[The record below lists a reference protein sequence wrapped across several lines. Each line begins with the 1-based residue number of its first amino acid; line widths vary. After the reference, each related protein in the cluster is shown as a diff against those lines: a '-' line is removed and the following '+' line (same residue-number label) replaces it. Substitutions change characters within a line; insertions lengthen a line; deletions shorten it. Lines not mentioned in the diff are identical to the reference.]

1 MLRANASQIQ
11 GDKLHAFYCERLR
24 AGIGVLAETC
34 RNQRSEI
41 LAALLLAVLPS
52 GCSWLPAAGPTANA
66 ISEQATVDGQP
77 RFDIIEVDDHV
88 VDILLNQ
95 PEPSFQRLFGRF
107 GKPAIPTISVGD
119 TVVVSIWEGG
129 DGTLFGTGLALE
141 GTGTVTGSRGINL
154 PAQIVPPDG
163 KITVPFVGRVSV
175 KGRTAA
181 QAQMLIETLLA
192 GKTATPQVIVSVPN
206 STEHA
211 VTVAGEVIKG
221 ARVPLSLSG
230 DRLLDVIASA
240 GGPQGPLYD
249 TYVRLSRNGVT
260 TTIPFQTLVDNP
272 AENVYAWPGDV
283 LTLIR
288 VPHSFAAF
296 GVSGR
301 NAQINFEQPKL
312 DIAQAVAKSAGLND
326 DKADPVGVFLLR
338 EEPLPLVKK
347 LHGGAFD
354 WPTPQVPVV
363 FHFDLHD
370 AKTYFAAQHFQVHN
384 NDIVYVAPARA
395 NVIQKFFGLF
405 GSVTTP
411 VITGA
416 AVSSSV
422 PK

>member
-1 MLRANASQIQ
+1 MRANAGQVHAPP
-11 GDKLHAFYCERLR
+11 DKLRAFYYERLS

-34 RNQRSEI
+34 RSKI
-41 LAALLLAVLPS
+41 LAALLLAVLPA
-52 GCSWLPAAGPTANA
+52 GCSWLPSAGPTANA

-77 RFDIIEVDDHV
+77 RFDIIEVDDQV
-88 VDILLNQ
+88 VNILLSE

-107 GKPAIPTISVGD
+107 GKPAVPTISVGD

-129 DGTLFGTGLALE
+129 DASLFGGGLVIE
-141 GTGTVTGSRGINL
+141 GTTGAATGSRGINL

-181 QAQMLIETLLA
+181 QAQMLIETLLT

-211 VTVAGEVIKG
+211 VTVAGEVIRG

-260 TTIPFQTLVDNP
+260 TTIPFQALVDNP

-312 DIAQAVAKSAGLND
+312 DLAQAVAKSAGLND

-363 FHFDLHD
+363 FHFNLQD
-370 AKTYFAAQHFQVHN
+370 AKTYFVAQHFQIHN

-395 NVIQKFFGLF
+395 NMIQKFFGLF
-405 GSVTTP
+405 GSITTP

>member
-1 MLRANASQIQ
+1 M
-11 GDKLHAFYCERLR
+11 GDTLHAFQCERFS
-24 AGIGVLAETC
+24 AGKGGLAKTW
-34 RNQRSEI
+34 RNQHSKI
-41 LAALLLAVLPS
+41 LATLLLAVLPS
-52 GCSWLPAAGPTANA
+52 GCSWLPAAGPTANTV
-66 ISEQATVDGQP
+66 IEQATVDGQR
-77 RFDIIEVDDHV
+77 RFDIIEVDDRV
-88 VDILLNQ
+88 VDILLSQ

-107 GKPAIPTISVGD
+107 GKPAVPTISVGD

-129 DGTLFGTGLALE
+129 DETLFGSGLVLE
-141 GTGTVTGSRGINL
+141 GTTGAATGSRGINL

-181 QAQMLIETLLA
+181 QAQTLIETQLA
-192 GKTATPQVIVSVPN
+192 GKTANPQVIVSVP
-206 STEHA
+206 SSAEHA
-211 VTVAGEVIKG
+211 VTVAGEIIKG
-221 ARVPLSLSG
+221 ARVPLSPSG
-230 DRLLDVIASA
+230 DRLLDVIATA

-260 TTIPFQTLVDNP
+260 TTIPFQSLVDNP

-312 DIAQAVAKSAGLND
+312 DLAQAVAKSAGLND

-347 LHGGAFD
+347 LHGGSFD

-363 FHFDLHD
+363 FHFNLED
-370 AKTYFAAQHFQVHN
+370 AKTYFAAQQFQVHN

-405 GSVTTP
+405 GSITTP